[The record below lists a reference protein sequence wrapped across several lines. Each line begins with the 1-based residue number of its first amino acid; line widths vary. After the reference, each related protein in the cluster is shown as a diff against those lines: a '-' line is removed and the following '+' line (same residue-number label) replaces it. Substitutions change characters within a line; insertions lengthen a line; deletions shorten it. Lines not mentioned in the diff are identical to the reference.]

1 MSGMTRRRPFEGHI
15 DAWLQMADTE
25 AQQEA
30 QIAHYRDVFNQMDLN
45 SDGELDEHEL
55 QREMDN
61 LQAQRRV
68 RCHGP
73 CPSINALCIDG
84 RSGL

>member
-1 MSGMTRRRPFEGHI
+1 
-15 DAWLQMADTE
+15 MADTE

-45 SDGELDEHEL
+45 SDGELDDHEL

-61 LQAQRRV
+61 LQAQRRASAS
-68 RCHGP
+68 P
-73 CPSINALCIDG
+73 KA
-84 RSGL
+84 

>member
-1 MSGMTRRRPFEGHI
+1 
-15 DAWLQMADTE
+15 MADTE

-45 SDGELDEHEL
+45 SDGELDDYEL

-61 LQAQRRV
+61 LQAQRRASTW
-68 RCHGP
+68 P
-73 CPSINALCIDG
+73 EACPASIFCSM
-84 RSGL
+84 RSHHSSMLPIPAF